1 MMVCV
6 LAVAAA
12 VGVVALAAFLFRK
25 LDRGADDRDPGGPSA
40 GHAGAMLSALFLL
53 VFAIAIIVPWTTADA
68 ARQNT
73 YAEGEAVVQTYWAS
87 TALPAPAAAEIQ
99 SRLRDYVGFVVD
111 EEWPIM
117 AQGELSPEGGAL
129 LNGLRAH
136 VTGLKVT
143 GDDAH
148 DAKNAVLDG
157 LADLSAT
164 RQQRAADA
172 KATPPAGVLALSIVT
187 GIVVILFPFM
197 AGARPRGMALVP
209 LVTMAA
215 LLGLGTYQAWDISH
229 VFSGGLAVKPEA
241 LRAAAQEIQR
251 IPQIPETPQKSEK
264 SGKRPTTE
272 IPQTPRAA
280 LTPQGR

>member
-1 MMVCV
+1 MLVCI
-6 LAVAAA
+6 LAVASAI
-12 VGVVALAAFLFRK
+12 GTVALAASLFRK
-25 LDRGADDRDPGGPSA
+25 LGRGTDDRDPGGPST

-73 YAEGEAVVQTYWAS
+73 YAEGEAAVQTYWAS
-87 TALPAPAAAEIQ
+87 TALPAPAASAVQ
-99 SRLRDYVGFVVD
+99 AQLRGYLGFVLD
-111 EEWPIM
+111 KEWPLM
-117 AQGELSPEGGAL
+117 ADGRLSLEGSAL
-129 LNGLRAH
+129 LNGLRSQ
-136 VTGLKVT
+136 VTGLSVT
-143 GDDAH
+143 GDEAR
-148 DAKNAVLDG
+148 DAKSAVLDA
-157 LADLSAT
+157 LANLSAA
-164 RQQRAADA
+164 RHQRAADA
-172 KATPPAGVLALSIVT
+172 RTTPPAGVMALTILT
-187 GIVVILFPFM
+187 GVVVIVFPFL
-197 AGARPRGMALVP
+197 AGARPRGMAIVP

-215 LLGLGTYQAWDISH
+215 LLGVGTYLAWDISH

-251 IPQIPETPQKSEK
+251 IPQIPETPEKPEK

>member
-1 MMVCV
+1 MLVCV

-25 LDRGADDRDPGGPSA
+25 RDQSADDRDPGGPSA

-73 YAEGEAVVQTYWAS
+73 YAEGAAAVQTYWAS
-87 TALPAPAAAEIQ
+87 TALPAPASAEIQ
-99 SRLRDYVGFVVD
+99 ARLRDYVGFVVD

-117 AQGELSPEGGAL
+117 AQGQLSPEGGAL

-157 LADLSAT
+157 LADLSAA

-172 KATPPAGVLALSIVT
+172 KATPPAGVLALSIAT

-229 VFSGGLAVKPEA
+229 VFSGGLAVKPDA
-241 LRAAAQEIQR
+241 LRAAAQELQR
-251 IPQIPETPQKSEK
+251 IPQIPKTLEK

>member
-1 MMVCV
+1 MLVCV

-73 YAEGEAVVQTYWAS
+73 YTEGDAAVQTYWAS
-87 TALPAPAAAEIQ
+87 TALPAPAAAEVQ
-99 SRLRDYVGFVVD
+99 ARLRDYVGFVVD
-111 EEWPIM
+111 EEWPLM
-117 AQGELSPEGGAL
+117 AEGRLSPEGGAL

-136 VTGLKVT
+136 VTGLEVS

-157 LADLSAT
+157 LANLSAA

-172 KATPPAGVLALSIVT
+172 TATPPAGVLALSILT
-187 GIVVILFPFM
+187 GTVVIIFPFM
-197 AGARPRGMALVP
+197 AGARPRGMAMVP

-229 VFSGGLAVKPEA
+229 VFSGGLAVKPDA

-251 IPQIPETPQKSEK
+251 IPQIPETPVKPV
-264 SGKRPTTE
+264 KRPATE
-272 IPQTPRAA
+272 ISQTPRAA